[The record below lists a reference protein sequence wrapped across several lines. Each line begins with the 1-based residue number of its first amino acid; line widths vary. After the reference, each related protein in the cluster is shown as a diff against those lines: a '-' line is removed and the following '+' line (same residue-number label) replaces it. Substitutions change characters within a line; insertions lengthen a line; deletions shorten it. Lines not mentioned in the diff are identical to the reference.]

1 MERKKPQYKMAEAEI
16 VSAEIVWPE
25 HEQCKGKFI
34 ARGVFVFADGG
45 RGGEG
50 RTSLIVAGSI
60 AEGFVE
66 TLNSV
71 YTFV

>member
-1 MERKKPQYKMAEAEI
+1 MSKSKPQYKMADAEI
-16 VSAEIVWPE
+16 VSAESLWPD
-25 HEQCKGKFI
+25 HEQCKGKFV
-34 ARGVFVFADGG
+34 ARGVFVLPDGE
-45 RGGEG
+45 RGNEG
-50 RTSLIVAGSI
+50 RTSLIVSGSI

>member
-1 MERKKPQYKMAEAEI
+1 MDKSKPQYKMADAEI
-16 VSAEIVWPE
+16 VSAELLWPE
-25 HEQCKGKFI
+25 HEQCKGRFI
-34 ARGVFVFADGG
+34 ARGVLVLEGG
-45 RGGEG
+45 QRGNEG

-60 AEGFVE
+60 EAGYVE

>member
-1 MERKKPQYKMAEAEI
+1 MRRPKPQYKMADAEI
-16 VSAEIVWPE
+16 VSAEVLWPE

-34 ARGVFVFADGG
+34 ARGVIMLSGG
-45 RGGEG
+45 VRGNEG

-60 AEGFVE
+60 AEGYVE

>member
-1 MERKKPQYKMAEAEI
+1 MDKKKPQYKMADAEI
-16 VSAEIVWPE
+16 VSAEVLWPDSD
-25 HEQCKGKFI
+25 QCKGKFV
-34 ARGVFVFADGG
+34 ARGVFVFEDGE
-45 RGGEG
+45 RGNEG

-60 AEGFVE
+60 KEGFVE

>member
-1 MERKKPQYKMAEAEI
+1 MDKKKPQYKMADAEI
-16 VSAEIVWPE
+16 VSAEALWPDSD
-25 HEQCKGKFI
+25 QCKGKFV
-34 ARGVFVFADGG
+34 ARGVFVFEDGE
-45 RGGEG
+45 RGNEG

-60 AEGFVE
+60 KEGFVE

>member
-1 MERKKPQYKMAEAEI
+1 MTKKKPQYKMADAEI
-16 VSAEIVWPE
+16 VSAELLWPE
-25 HEQCKGKFI
+25 HEQCKGKFV
-34 ARGVFVFADGG
+34 ARGVFFHSDGE
-45 RGGEG
+45 RGNEG

>member
-1 MERKKPQYKMAEAEI
+1 MEKKKPNLKMTDAQI
-16 VSAEIVWPE
+16 VSAESIWPDR
-25 HEQCKGKFI
+25 EQCKGKFV
-34 ARGVFVFADGG
+34 AFGTYVHPDGE

-60 AEGFVE
+60 EEGFVE
-66 TLNSV
+66 TLNSI